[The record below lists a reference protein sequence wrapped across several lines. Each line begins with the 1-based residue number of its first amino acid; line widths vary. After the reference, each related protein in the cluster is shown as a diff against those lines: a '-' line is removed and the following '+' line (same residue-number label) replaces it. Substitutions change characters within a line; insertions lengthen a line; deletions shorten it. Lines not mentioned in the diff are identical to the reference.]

1 MSRLV
6 AASTPKRTMRWG
18 SITRHFLHVG
28 ENLAQRLAA
37 ADDLIGA
44 NQRTDLLAQV
54 FGFDRQRANFLLG
67 LQPLIHISEYE
78 GVERLAFEI
87 ETRQRRFRLKTAAVI
102 VGRRE
107 TTGNPKIPLSVG
119 PRV

>member
-1 MSRLV
+1 MNSVSDELLARAGLAEDQHCGV
-6 AASTPKRTMRWG
+6 G
-18 SITRHFLHVG
+18 NRHFLHVG

-67 LQPLIHISEYE
+67 LQPLIHISKYE

-107 TTGNPKIPLSVG
+107 TTGNP
-119 PRV
+119 